1 MKLVMESAFSRAFK
15 KEVKRIPQLK
25 AAILA
30 VLDLLSDD
38 PFSPSLK
45 THKLRGQLSDCWSCS
60 VAYDC
65 RIIFSFTNDPDAP
78 NEPVIML
85 LDVGTHDDV
94 Y

>member
-1 MKLVMESAFSRAFK
+1 MKLVFGSAFSRAFK
-15 KEVKRIPQLK
+15 KEVKRNPQLK

-30 VLDLLSDD
+30 VLELLKDD

-45 THKLRGQLSDCWSCS
+45 AHKLRGQLSDCWSCS

-65 RIIFSFTNDPDAP
+65 RIIFSFTNDPDTP
-78 NEPVIML
+78 NEQVIML
-85 LDVGTHDDV
+85 LDLGTHDEV